1 MPEGAEVKTI
11 IDQIKKIENSKI
23 IKLDLIGGRFKTKPD
38 ISLLEFQK
46 QLNDSEHPIIQNI
59 NCKGKFIYW
68 KLSDQTNLVST
79 LGMSGAWQFQPTKHV
94 GVGIHIL
101 IPFDSGINIREIIY
115 FNDIRHFGTIKRM
128 TDQELKEKLKSIGP
142 DMLNSPPS
150 QEEFNKILKQNK
162 TLPEILMNQKNIS
175 GVGNYVKAEALF
187 RAKLNPHRL
196 GISLSNL
203 ELTLLKESIENVLK
217 ESYNL
222 QGASLMTYRDADGNE
237 GGFENF
243 LQVYGKNQIDNM
255 KIIKEETLDKR
266 TTWWVP
272 EVQK

>member
-11 IDQIKKIENSKI
+11 VDQIKKIENSKI
-23 IKLDLIGGRFKTKPD
+23 IQLDLIGGRFKTKPD
-38 ISLLEFQK
+38 FSLLKLQN
-46 QLNDSEHPIIQNI
+46 QLNDSEYPIIQKI
-59 NCKGKFIYW
+59 DCKGKFIYW

-79 LGMSGAWQFQPTKHV
+79 LGMTGAWQFHPTKHT

-128 TDQELKEKLKSIGP
+128 TDKELQEKLKSIGP
-142 DMLNSPPS
+142 DMLNCPPA
-150 QEEFNKILKQNK
+150 QEEFNKILNQKK

-187 RAKLNPHRL
+187 RAKLSPHRL
-196 GISLSNL
+196 GNSLSEN
-203 ELTLLKESIENVLK
+203 ELKILKESIENVLK

-237 GGFENF
+237 GGFESF
-243 LQVYGKNQIDNM
+243 LQVYGKTKLNDM
-255 KIIKEETLDKR
+255 KVIKEETLDKR
-266 TTWWVP
+266 TTWWIP

>member
-1 MPEGAEVKTI
+1 
-11 IDQIKKIENSKI
+11 
-23 IKLDLIGGRFKTKPD
+23 
-38 ISLLEFQK
+38 
-46 QLNDSEHPIIQNI
+46 
-59 NCKGKFIYW
+59 
-68 KLSDQTNLVST
+68 LSDQSSIIST
-79 LGMSGAWQFQPTKHV
+79 LGMSGAWQFQPSKHS
-94 GVGIHIL
+94 GLKFDLLINHQGIE
-101 IPFDSGINIREIIY
+101 IREIIY
-115 FNDIRHFGTIKRM
+115 FNDIRHFGTVKRVSEK
-128 TDQELKEKLKSIGP
+128 ELQEKLQSIGP

-150 QEEFNKILKQNK
+150 QEEFNKKIKQNK
-162 TLPEILMNQKNIS
+162 SLPEILMNQKNIS

-196 GISLSNL
+196 GSSLSDS
-203 ELTLLKESIENVLK
+203 ELILLKESIENVLK

-243 LQVYGKNQIDNM
+243 LQVYGKNQINNM
-255 KIIKEETLDKR
+255 KVIKEETLDKR